1 MTFTS
6 SVPLADLLDDF
17 AITTMAQLIHIY
29 SPKTIGDKEEMIQW
43 CEAIASTSYVLAGA
57 MMNSRSTLHEVIVKD
72 FQEKETDA
80 A

>member
-1 MTFTS
+1 MTS
-6 SVPLADLLDDF
+6 ASAVPLVDLIDDF

-29 SPKTIGDKEEMIQW
+29 SPRDMGDKEEMIQW

-57 MMNSRSTLHEVIVKD
+57 MMNARSTLYKVMAKD
-72 FQEKETDA
+72 FQDEEQDA